1 MKNICFYP
9 LHSAPS
15 SEEEYVTLESQADR
29 DLSLPDIWEPVAS
42 QSRRRGLLIL
52 TGKISIIEIPYGDRM
67 ANSMY
72 YTMALRHARGTSAW
86 MLLLVL
92 ELMHLDI
99 DRMASGTEKQQRLFE
114 LLQDVR
120 MYYENFL
127 PNLLRK

>member
-1 MKNICFYP
+1 
-9 LHSAPS
+9 
-15 SEEEYVTLESQADR
+15 
-29 DLSLPDIWEPVAS
+29 
-42 QSRRRGLLIL
+42 
-52 TGKISIIEIPYGDRM
+52 
-67 ANSMY
+67 
-72 YTMALRHARGTSAW
+72 MALRHARGTSAW

-114 LLQDVR
+114 LLQDER

>member
-52 TGKISIIEIPYGDRM
+52 TGKISIIEIPVSYTHLDVYKRQVQEGAVEKPLRDYSVSEQAAILCAYGD
-67 ANSMY
+67 
-72 YTMALRHARGTSAW
+72 L
-86 MLLLVL
+86 
-92 ELMHLDI
+92 
-99 DRMASGTEKQQRLFE
+99 TEDDEGEEFPE
-114 LLQDVR
+114 
-120 MYYENFL
+120 E
-127 PNLLRK
+127 

>member
-1 MKNICFYP
+1 
-9 LHSAPS
+9 
-15 SEEEYVTLESQADR
+15 
-29 DLSLPDIWEPVAS
+29 
-42 QSRRRGLLIL
+42 
-52 TGKISIIEIPYGDRM
+52 
-67 ANSMY
+67 
-72 YTMALRHARGTSAW
+72 

-114 LLQDVR
+114 LLQDER